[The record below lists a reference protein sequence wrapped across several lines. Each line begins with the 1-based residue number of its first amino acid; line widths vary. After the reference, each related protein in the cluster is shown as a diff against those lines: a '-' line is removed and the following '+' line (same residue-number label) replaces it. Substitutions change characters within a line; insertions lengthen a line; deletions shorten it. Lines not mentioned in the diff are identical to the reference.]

1 MLLTENISALHGCAD
16 CPEIGIIKAVH
27 ILKRVLL
34 FSCCLFAVFPAADE
48 LRYRAHRAINDQ
60 ERGLNSSSVM
70 IPRMLEVSMML

>member
-1 MLLTENISALHGCAD
+1 MLLTENISALHGCSD

-48 LRYRAHRAINDQ
+48 LRY
-60 ERGLNSSSVM
+60 ERGLNNSSVM